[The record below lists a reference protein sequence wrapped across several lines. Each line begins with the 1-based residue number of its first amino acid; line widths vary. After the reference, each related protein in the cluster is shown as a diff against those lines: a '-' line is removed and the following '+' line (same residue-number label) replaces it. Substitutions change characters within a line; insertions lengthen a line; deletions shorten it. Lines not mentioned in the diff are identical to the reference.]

1 MPDKVRGDNVN
12 DTSGATSGQV
22 CVCGRLGK
30 RVAVRTLPSGDEV
43 TTFTVVVDRPARS
56 QREGGPTVDS
66 IPCQTFRTSVAR
78 KVSGLAEGDEVEV
91 SGSLRRRFWR
101 TPGGSQALW
110 RLRSPP

>member
-30 RVAVRTLPSGDEV
+30 RVAVR
-43 TTFTVVVDRPARS
+43 
-56 QREGGPTVDS
+56 PTVDS

-101 TPGGSQALW
+101 TPGGLASALEVEVSSLT
-110 RLRSPP
+110 RVRP